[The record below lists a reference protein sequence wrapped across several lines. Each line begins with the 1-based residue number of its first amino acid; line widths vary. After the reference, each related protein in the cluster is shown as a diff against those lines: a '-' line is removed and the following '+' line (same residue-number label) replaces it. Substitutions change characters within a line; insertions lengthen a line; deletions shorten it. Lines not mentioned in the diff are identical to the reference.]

1 MKVVAVNGSPR
12 RNGNTRQL
20 LDAVLAPLAQ
30 AGWET
35 ELIQAGGKNLHG
47 CRACR
52 RCFENQDR
60 RCSYDDDD
68 FNGMY
73 EKLLTADAMVI
84 GSPTYFADITPET
97 KAFID
102 RAGYVA
108 MANGG
113 LLAGKIG
120 AGVIAVRRAGAVH
133 ALDSINH
140 MFLICRMVVPGSTYW
155 NIGFGREPGE
165 VANDAEGLANMNH
178 LGRAVAWLGK
188 ALQANGE
195 AYPSPKA
202 PGEA

>member
-1 MKVVAVNGSPR
+1 VNVVAINGSPR
-12 RNGNTRQL
+12 RNGNTRL
-20 LDAVLAPLAQ
+20 LLEAVLGPLAK

-35 ELIQAGGKNLHG
+35 ELVQAGGKNIHG

-52 RCFENQDR
+52 RCFERQDR

-73 EKLLTADAMVI
+73 ERLLTADAVVI

-102 RAGYVA
+102 RAGYVS

-140 MFLICRMVVPGSTYW
+140 MFLICRMIIPGSTYW
-155 NIGFGREPGE
+155 NIGFGREAGE
-165 VANDAEGLANMNH
+165 AAADAEGLANMDH
-178 LGRAVAWLGK
+178 LGRAIAWLGK
-188 ALQANGE
+188 ALAAGTGPYPGPTTGDE
-195 AYPSPKA
+195 A
-202 PGEA
+202 

>member
-1 MKVVAVNGSPR
+1 MRAVAINGSPR
-12 RNGNTRQL
+12 RNGNTHQL
-20 LDAVLAPLAQ
+20 LEAVLAPLSG

-35 ELIQAGGKNLHG
+35 ELVQAGGKQLHG

-68 FNGMY
+68 FNGIY
-73 EKLLTADAMVI
+73 EKLLAADASVI
-84 GSPTYFADITPET
+84 GSPTYFADISSET
-97 KAFID
+97 KALID

-108 MANGG
+108 LANGG

-140 MFLICRMVVPGSTYW
+140 MFLICRMIIPGSTYW

-165 VANDAEGLANMNH
+165 VANDAEGLANMDH
-178 LGRAVAWLGK
+178 LGRAIAWLGK
-188 ALQANGE
+188 AISAGHEQ
-195 AYPSPKA
+195 YPR
-202 PGEA
+202 